1 MIDPTEFANKLA
13 NSGVDNL
20 LQDIA
25 NKTKEK
31 MAAVEALDIAA
42 GVPSDLF
49 AVTDDAFNTIK
60 GAGESLL
67 EQADALK
74 PNLPNLQSLMGDV
87 LGDAQGLAGSA
98 ASQLGALID
107 AAGGAA
113 AGIPSVD
120 SLSSA
125 ALGSLQTPDLSGI
138 GALQGAIDGAASSA
152 LGTIQ
157 NAAGGLQSALTT
169 SSVAGAAAGG
179 FDPGKMIPNIQ
190 FKTQAVFDAAGIQIG
205 EEIIPIKLGSPATV
219 PVQDSKNEAP
229 PQPIS
234 LQQVTKTLT
243 AAVDTGLRV
252 ATKMTT
258 INTFDGPVTT
268 DIVFDE
274 GTGEN
279 IIFETQVDEDG
290 NKVMVPSGFA
300 SQEDFDAAY
309 AQARESAKSAM
320 QTTTG
325 LLKQVVPEVNKAFQ
339 GAAKSL
345 SSIASTAA
353 KSAAEPGKAIS
364 RQIDPVTGV
373 PVDSANALNILSNL
387 AKELEKAGPKLKDE
401 VQGQFDFLDQL
412 GEKLDRVPT
421 NQADLDEDL
430 LNV

>member
-1 MIDPTEFANKLA
+1 MIDPTEFASKLA

-42 GVPSDLF
+42 GAPSDLF

-60 GAGESLL
+60 GAGEGLL
-67 EQADALK
+67 AQAEALK
-74 PNLPNLQSLMGDV
+74 PNLPSLQSMMGDV
-87 LGDAQGLAGSA
+87 LGDAKGLAGDA
-98 ASQLGALID
+98 ASQLGSLID

-120 SLSSA
+120 SLSGA

-138 GALQGAIDGAASSA
+138 GALQGAIDGAKSNV

-169 SSVAGAAAGG
+169 SSVVGAAAGG

-205 EEIIPIKLGSPATV
+205 EEIIPIKLGAPATV

-243 AAVDTGLRV
+243 AVVDTGLRV

-268 DIVFDE
+268 DIVFDK

-279 IIFETQVDEDG
+279 IVYETQIDEDG
-290 NKVMVPSGFA
+290 AKVMVPSGFA
-300 SQEDFDAAY
+300 SQADFEAAY
-309 AQARESAKSAM
+309 SQARESATSAM

-325 LLKQVVPEVNKAFQ
+325 ILKQAVPEVNKAFQ
-339 GAAKSL
+339 GAAKTL
-345 SSIASTAA
+345 SGIASSAA
-353 KSAAEPGKAIS
+353 KSAAAPGKAIS
-364 RQIDPVTGV
+364 RQIDPITGV
-373 PVDSANALNILSNL
+373 PVDSANALNLVNNL

-401 VQGQFDFLDQL
+401 IQGQFDFLDQL
-412 GEKLDRVPT
+412 GEKLNRVPT
-421 NQADLDEDL
+421 NQADMDEVL
-430 LNV
+430 

>member
-1 MIDPTEFANKLA
+1 MIDPAEFASKLA
-13 NSGVDNL
+13 NSGVDKK
-20 LQDIA
+20 LQEIA
-25 NKTKEK
+25 EATKAK

-42 GVPSDLF
+42 GSPSDLF
-49 AVTDDAFNTIK
+49 SVGNDAFETITAATD
-60 GAGESLL
+60 GLL
-67 EQADALK
+67 DQAKALK
-74 PNLPNLQSLMGDV
+74 PELPNLQSMMGDV
-87 LGDAQGLAGSA
+87 LGDAKGLAGDA
-98 ASQLGALID
+98 ASQLGSLID

-113 AGIPSVD
+113 AGIPSLD

-138 GALQGAIDGAASSA
+138 GALQGAIDGAASNV

-157 NAAGGLQSALTT
+157 NAAGGLQSAFTT

-205 EEIIPIKLGSPATV
+205 EEIIPIKLGSPAIV
-219 PVQDSKNEAP
+219 PVRDSKNEAP

-268 DIVFDE
+268 DIVFDK

-279 IIFETQVDEDG
+279 IVYETQIDEDG
-290 NKVMVPSGFA
+290 APVMVPSGFA
-300 SQEDFDAAY
+300 SQADFEAAY
-309 AQARESAKSAM
+309 SQARQSATSAM
-320 QTTTG
+320 QATTG
-325 LLKQVVPEVNKAFQ
+325 ILKQAVPEVNKAFQ
-339 GAAKSL
+339 GAAKTL
-345 SSIASTAA
+345 SGIASSAA
-353 KSAAEPGKAIS
+353 KSAAAPGKAIS
-364 RQIDPVTGV
+364 RQIDPITGV
-373 PVDSANALNILSNL
+373 PVDSANALNIVNNL

-401 VQGQFDFLDQL
+401 IQGQFDFLDQL
-412 GEKLDRVPT
+412 GEKLNRVPT
-421 NQADLDEDL
+421 NQADMDEVL
-430 LNV
+430 